1 MSVSKDTD
9 LYSDPFGGGMGYD
22 VVDKVVA
29 SQSQVALCITNEK
42 QEERKCSS
50 EFTCTEGAESLAFFS
65 CRFVRNYFTFRGPA
79 SLSAELCHPSPEV
92 WNEHVETPSHA
103 VCMKNFVFLRLYAG
117 MSDPPHLPLIHVC
130 LLLRKSRCMLQKAT
144 PLLRS

>member
-65 CRFVRNYFTFRGPA
+65 CRFVRYISPFEDPRILS

-92 WNEHVETPSHA
+92 WNEHVETHA

-117 MSDPPHLPLIHVC
+117 MSDPPIYLSFMFVC
-130 LLLRKSRCMLQKAT
+130 YCENRVVCSRRRHPC
-144 PLLRS
+144 